1 MKMNETLPHIV
12 VLGGGFG
19 GLTFAQRFPR
29 HRARITLVD
38 RNNHHLFFPLLYQ
51 VATAGLSAPDITQPI
66 RSVLSDRTD
75 TTVLMDEVRGIDLP
89 ARKVVLQ
96 EGELR
101 YDYLVVALGSQN
113 AYFGHREWEQH
124 APGLK
129 SVDDALRLRRDVL
142 HAFERAERTDDPAE
156 RERLLTLVVIGGG
169 PTGVEL
175 AGAFA
180 ELQRHVLAREFRRL
194 NPANARVLLL
204 QRGSRILENYPTHLS
219 EKARVQLEELGV
231 TVVLNCQVR
240 DIQAGIVVTESGTYE
255 AGTIVWAAGVQAP
268 ALTHSLGVELDRT
281 GRIKVAPDLSVPGHP
296 EVFAIGDLAAVIDAN
311 GVQVPGF
318 CPSAMQMGAHVA
330 KVLGGELHGGP
341 GRPRPRQPFAYFD
354 KGIMATIGR
363 SRAVAKLRRLELSG
377 ASAWLT
383 WLLVHLAFLIG
394 FRNRIAVVTQ
404 WAYSYFTY
412 RRGARVIYGFGR
424 S

>member
-1 MKMNETLPHIV
+1 MKTQSTLPHIV
-12 VLGGGFG
+12 VLGAGFG
-19 GLTFAQRFPR
+19 GLTFAQKFPR
-29 HRARITLVD
+29 DRARITVVD

-66 RSVLSDRTD
+66 RSVLCDRSD
-75 TTVLMDEVRGIDLP
+75 TTVLMDEVTAIDLP
-89 ARKVVLQ
+89 ARRVALKQ
-96 EGELR
+96 GELH
-101 YDYLVVALGSQN
+101 YDYLVLALGSNN
-113 AYFGHREWEQH
+113 AYFGHPEWEQY

-129 SVDDALRLRRDVL
+129 SIDDALRLRRDVL
-142 HAFERAERTDDPAE
+142 HAFERAECTDNPEE
-156 RERLLTLVVIGGG
+156 RKRLLTIAVVGGG

-180 ELQRHVLAREFRRL
+180 ELQRHVLTREFRRV
-194 NPANARVLLL
+194 NPADGRVLLL
-204 QRGSRILENYPTHLS
+204 QGGPRILENYPAHLS

-231 TVVLNCQVR
+231 TIVLGSQVR
-240 DIQAGIVVTESGTYE
+240 DIQAGTVVTDSATFR

-268 ALTHSLGVELDRT
+268 PITRTLDVQVDRG
-281 GRIKVAPDLSVPGHP
+281 GRIKVAPDLSVPGYP
-296 EVFAIGDLAAVIDAN
+296 EVFAIGDLAAVVDVN

-330 KVLGGELHGGP
+330 KLIGAELQARGT
-341 GRPRPRQPFAYFD
+341 PRPSRAPFAYFD
-354 KGIMATIGR
+354 KGTMATIGR

-377 ASAWLT
+377 APAWLT

-404 WAYSYFTY
+404 WVYSYFTY
-412 RRGARVIYGFGR
+412 RRGARVIYGLGR